1 VIGRNRVV
9 ITGLGVLA
17 ANGIGKEAFWNSLLA
32 GESGIDLAS
41 LFTSETLP
49 PMLAGEIPNFDVNS
63 FIARS
68 LKPKRMGRFTQ
79 LALVAADE
87 AIRDSAISREY
98 LSGVS
103 SVPIIIGTS
112 SPAMDLLG
120 QKPTASTALMSI
132 PNAAAS
138 AISYANKIAGQIQ
151 TISNGCASSLDAI
164 ANAFY
169 KIQSGQFEIAL
180 AGGADSTI
188 TEYVLECFTKARKLP
203 EISKDPGKSCKPFDL
218 NRTGGVVSEGA
229 VIFILENEQHA
240 ISRGAPIYCRICG
253 YGSQTDPA
261 FSREGK
267 GFEASMLQAIN
278 NSALRP
284 RDINYINAHAPGD
297 IIMDYSETVAIK
309 SVFSKQAFDIP
320 ISSIKGIT
328 GSAMGTGGAH
338 QLVSTILA
346 LKQNYLP
353 HTANLETR
361 DPDCDLDYIMHENR
375 KTNATF
381 ALVNTHGFGRS
392 NGSLIIERMD

>member
-1 VIGRNRVV
+1 
-9 ITGLGVLA
+9 
-17 ANGIGKEAFWNSLLA
+17 
-32 GESGIDLAS
+32 
-41 LFTSETLP
+41 
-49 PMLAGEIPNFDVNS
+49 
-63 FIARS
+63 
-68 LKPKRMGRFTQ
+68 
-79 LALVAADE
+79 
-87 AIRDSAISREY
+87 
-98 LSGVS
+98 
-103 SVPIIIGTS
+103 
-112 SPAMDLLG
+112 
-120 QKPTASTALMSI
+120 
-132 PNAAAS
+132 
-138 AISYANKIAGQIQ
+138 
-151 TISNGCASSLDAI
+151 
-164 ANAFY
+164 
-169 KIQSGQFEIAL
+169 
-180 AGGADSTI
+180 
-188 TEYVLECFTKARKLP
+188 
-203 EISKDPGKSCKPFDL
+203 
-218 NRTGGVVSEGA
+218 
-229 VIFILENEQHA
+229 
-240 ISRGAPIYCRICG
+240 
-253 YGSQTDPA
+253 
-261 FSREGK
+261 
-267 GFEASMLQAIN
+267 MLQAIN